1 MTEMKHGV
9 LRHGLERYADEGQQI
24 GGGDGAALF
33 VGVRT
38 MLDRG
43 VDGDD
48 EEATRKAEEG
58 EQHENTDEVETRQ
71 GQQRGHDCYRG
82 DAWQNHAV
90 FDFVAGRQARDKAAD
105 ADAQAEAGKQIAA
118 VDFVNVQ
125 DVRGVQDDVQQQQ
138 GTKKP
143 EKGVGDDRGEK
154 GAVFAHVIY
163 FVK

>member
-1 MTEMKHGV
+1 
-9 LRHGLERYADEGQQI
+9 
-24 GGGDGAALF
+24 
-33 VGVRT
+33 

-48 EEATRKAEEG
+48 EEAARKAEEG

-71 GQQRGHDCYRG
+71 GQQRGHGCYRG

-90 FDFVAGRQARDKAAD
+90 FDLVAGGEACNKAAD
-105 ADAQAEAGKQIAA
+105 ADAQTEASKQIAA

-125 DVRGVQDDVQQQQ
+125 DVCGVEDDIQQQQ

-154 GAVFAHVIY
+154 G
-163 FVK
+163 